1 VTPIAQ
7 SSSCARE
14 IWAVAVIFLI
24 LVADQILKIYIKTNF
39 RLGEMRQ
46 ICGMEWANLYFVEN
60 KGMAFGLDIVGG
72 TILLCTFRI
81 IAVALLAVFLMRIIK
96 EKFQTG
102 FILCICLVLAG
113 AAGNI
118 FDNIFYGA
126 FFTESTPWRVAT
138 NVPFN
143 EGYSTLFVGKVVD
156 MFYFPIIRTV
166 YPDWVPML
174 GGQQFVFFS
183 PIFNF
188 ADAAITSGT
197 LAVILFYRKS
207 LQKAYMLFERKKKS
221 NDEG

>member
-1 VTPIAQ
+1 M
-7 SSSCARE
+7 
-14 IWAVAVIFLI
+14 WAVAVIILI
-24 LVADQILKIYIKTNF
+24 LVIDQVLKIFVKTNF

-46 ICGMEWANLYFVEN
+46 ICGVDWANLYFVEN
-60 KGMAFGLDIVGG
+60 EGMAFGLDIAGG
-72 TILLCTFRI
+72 TILLCSFRI
-81 IAVALLAVFLMRIIK
+81 IAVALLVIFLIRIIK
-96 EKFQTG
+96 SNFPSA

-156 MFYFPIIRTV
+156 MFYFPVIRTV
-166 YPDWVPML
+166 YPDWVPVL

-197 LAVILFYRKS
+197 LAVILFYRKTS
-207 LQKAYMLFERKKKS
+207 QRAYMLFEHKKES
-221 NDEG
+221 TDDV

>member
-1 VTPIAQ
+1 M
-7 SSSCARE
+7 
-14 IWAVAVIFLI
+14 WAVAVIILI
-24 LVADQILKIYIKTNF
+24 LVIDQVLKIFVKTNF

-46 ICGMEWANLYFVEN
+46 ICGVDWANLYFVEN

-72 TILLCTFRI
+72 TILLCSFRI
-81 IAVALLAVFLMRIIK
+81 IAVALLVIFLIRIIK
-96 EKFQTG
+96 SNFRSA

-156 MFYFPIIRTV
+156 MFYFPVIRTV
-166 YPDWVPML
+166 YPDWVPVL

-197 LAVILFYRKS
+197 LAVILFYRKT
-207 LQKAYMLFERKKKS
+207 LQRAYMLFEHKKES
-221 NDEG
+221 TDDV

>member
-1 VTPIAQ
+1 M
-7 SSSCARE
+7 
-14 IWAVAVIFLI
+14 WAVAVIILI
-24 LVADQILKIYIKTNF
+24 LVIDQVLKIFVKTNF

-46 ICGMEWANLYFVEN
+46 ICGVDWANLYFVEN
-60 KGMAFGLDIVGG
+60 EGMAFGLDIAGG
-72 TILLCTFRI
+72 TILLCSFRI
-81 IAVALLAVFLMRIIK
+81 IAVALLVIFLIRIIK
-96 EKFQTG
+96 SNFPSA

-143 EGYSTLFVGKVVD
+143 EGFSTLFVGKVVD
-156 MFYFPIIRTV
+156 MFYFPVIRTV
-166 YPDWVPML
+166 YPDWVPVL

-197 LAVILFYRKS
+197 LAVILFYRKT
-207 LQKAYMLFERKKKS
+207 LQRAYMLFEHKKES
-221 NDEG
+221 TDDV